1 MIEHDE
7 ICGLMP
13 HAENMCLLD
22 RVTDWDE
29 STIVCESSSHML
41 QDNPLRTSEGLT
53 SVSLIEYGAQSM
65 AVHGGLIAREKG
77 GDFSDG
83 YLAALRDVSFERM
96 DVSHITNKIVVMA
109 EMLMSQNGN
118 LVYSFHVSA
127 NDECI
132 VHGRAT
138 VVEVKNNNAKA

>member
-7 ICGLMP
+7 ICGLIP
-13 HAENMCLLD
+13 HAANMCLLD
-22 RVTDWDE
+22 RVTEWDDN
-29 STIVCESSSHML
+29 TIVCESSSHLL

-77 GDFSDG
+77 SNFGAG
-83 YLAALRDVSFERM
+83 YLAALRDVSFERQ
-96 DVSHITNKIVVMA
+96 DVSQIANKIVVMA

-118 LVYSFHVSA
+118 QVYRFQVSA
-127 NDECI
+127 NGECI
-132 VHGRAT
+132 VRGRAT
-138 VVEVKNNNAKA
+138 VVEVRNNNAQA

>member
-7 ICGLMP
+7 ICRLIP
-13 HAENMCLLD
+13 HAANMCLLD
-22 RVTDWDE
+22 RVTEWDE
-29 STIVCESSSHML
+29 NTIVCESGSHML

-65 AVHGGLIAREKG
+65 AVHGGLIARQKSD
-77 GDFSDG
+77 DFGEG
-83 YLAALRDVSFERM
+83 YLAALRDVSFERL
-96 DVSHITNKIVVMA
+96 DVSQIPNKIVVMA

-118 LVYSFHVSA
+118 MVYRFQVSA

-138 VVEVKNNNAKA
+138 VVKVRNHNAQA